1 MIRQCNAQTN
11 ETKQSKYWILVHVV
25 MARQAVI
32 VGSYL
37 PFYRRL
43 IDSNACFPCPVN
55 LTYGITSCLIFF
67 VLNCF
72 LVLNFGGKRWYYS
85 PAVCLLFFRLA
96 FGGKN
101 QKLNG
106 IILSLLEVVWGRSGW
121 NIEGLVWRCLDD

>member
-1 MIRQCNAQTN
+1 
-11 ETKQSKYWILVHVV
+11 

-55 LTYGITSCLIFF
+55 LTWGITSCLIFCTI
-67 VLNCF
+67 LYCY
-72 LVLNFGGKRWYYS
+72 LALNFGI
-85 PAVCLLFFRLA
+85 VLFPISLFIVFSFA

-101 QKLNG
+101 QMLDG
-106 IILSLLEVVWGRSGW
+106 IILSLLEVVWGRSGG
-121 NIEGLVWRCLDD
+121 NIEGLV